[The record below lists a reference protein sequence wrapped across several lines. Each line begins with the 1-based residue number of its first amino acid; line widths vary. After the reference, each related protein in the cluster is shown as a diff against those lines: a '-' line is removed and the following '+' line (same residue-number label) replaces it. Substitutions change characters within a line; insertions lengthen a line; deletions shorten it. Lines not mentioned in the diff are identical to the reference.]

1 MHQGIGKNTSKMK
14 SCQTAQM
21 SSYGIGLLLQLLF
34 IHVTTSV
41 PIIECLMKLQK
52 LIKG

>member
-1 MHQGIGKNTSKMK
+1 MK
-14 SCQTAQM
+14 SCQTVPVNN
-21 SSYGIGLLLQLLF
+21 YGRGLRLQLLF